1 MKHVTRYAE
10 DTLNRMF
17 SLPATGGEQDWNVEL
32 GDEDRVEE
40 FIARYPQLKTD
51 DELAFGL
58 AWLIVT
64 SFDFRIWDRMSEIE
78 LDFYDIMENCGFDV
92 TKAYTDEELLLWKEI
107 SAILIE
113 RRNFFKEIIEYFSID
128 HVERDAFPSSLLFG
142 HTFHWQ
148 LADES

>member
-1 MKHVTRYAE
+1 MKHVTRYAM
-10 DTLNRMF
+10 DHLNRMF
-17 SLPATGGEQDWNVEL
+17 SLPYEGWEQDWEIQMA
-32 GDEDRVEE
+32 DEDRLEE
-40 FIARYPQLKTD
+40 FIAGYSLIKDD

-58 AWLIVT
+58 AWLIVA
-64 SFDFRIWDRMSEIE
+64 SLDGMIWIRMGELD

-92 TKAYTDEELLLWKEI
+92 TKTYTSDELLMWEQV

-113 RRNFFKEIIEYFSID
+113 RKDFFKEIIEYFSIN
-128 HVERDAFPSSLLFG
+128 HVERTAFPSSLLFG

>member
-32 GDEDRVEE
+32 GDENRVEE
-40 FIARYPQLKTD
+40 FIARYPEIRHD

-92 TKAYTDEELLLWKEI
+92 TKAYTREELLLWEEV
-107 SAILIE
+107 SAILID
-113 RRNFFKEIIEYFSID
+113 RKDFFKEIIEYFSIN
-128 HVERDAFPSSLLFG
+128 HLERTAFPSSLFFG

-148 LADES
+148 LANER

>member
-17 SLPATGGEQDWNVEL
+17 SLPATGGEPDWNAEL
-32 GDEDRVEE
+32 GDENRVEE
-40 FIARYPQLKTD
+40 FIAGYPLIRDD

-58 AWLIVT
+58 AWLIVA
-64 SFDFRIWDRMSEIE
+64 SMDFRIWDRMSEIE

-92 TKAYTDEELLLWKEI
+92 AKAYTGEELRLWEEV
-107 SAILIE
+107 SAILME
-113 RRNFFKEIIEYFSID
+113 RKGFFKAIIDYFSIN
-128 HVERDAFPSSLLFG
+128 HVERTAFPSGLLFG

-148 LADES
+148 LDDQF

>member
-10 DTLNRMF
+10 DTLNQMF

-32 GDEDRVEE
+32 ADDGRVEE
-40 FIARYPQLKTD
+40 FLARYPQLRDD

-58 AWLIVT
+58 TWLIVT

-92 TKAYTDEELLLWKEI
+92 TKAYTREELLLWEEV
-107 SAILIE
+107 SAILID
-113 RRNFFKEIIEYFSID
+113 RKDFFKEIIEYFSIN
-128 HVERDAFPSSLLFG
+128 HVEKAAFPSGLLFG
-142 HTFHWQ
+142 NTFHWQ